1 MIEKI
6 YQVFYDKLP
15 YSLEDIMPVYE
26 GCKLVTCLN
35 AFYMVIL
42 KQEDYHWYNDFDFI
56 ASDGMGPIKLNK
68 ICGHAKSVRLSFDLS
83 TMAGPVFRDMMEHGE
98 SLFVLGA
105 KPGEVERSVE
115 TIKKNFEGIKI
126 AGFNHGYIKDCKNE
140 VINEIIKS
148 GAKVCIIG
156 MGAPMQDEMAVLLKR
171 KGFVGSIY
179 TCGGFIHQTQE
190 TMISFPEWTNRL
202 GMRWLYRIFT
212 QSGMLKRLIETY
224 PKFVVTY
231 VWFLLFQI
239 KKSRK
244 Q

>member
-15 YSLEDIMPVYE
+15 DSMEDIMPVYE

-35 AFYMVIL
+35 AFYMVKL
-42 KQEDYHWYNDFDFI
+42 KQEDFHWYNDFDFI

-115 TIKKNFEGIKI
+115 TIKKNFEGRKI
-126 AGFNHGYIKDCKNE
+126 AGFHHGYIKDCKNE

-148 GAKVCIIG
+148 EAKVCIIG

-171 KGFVGSIY
+171 AGFIGSIY

-190 TMISFPEWTNRL
+190 TMVSFPEWTNKL
-202 GMRWLYRIFT
+202 GLRWLYRIFT

-231 VWFLLFQI
+231 IWFLLFQI
-239 KKSRK
+239 KKS
-244 Q
+244 

>member
-35 AFYMVIL
+35 AFYMVKL

-115 TIKKNFEGIKI
+115 TIEKNFEGIMI
-126 AGFNHGYIKDCKNE
+126 AGFHHGYIKDCKNE

-171 KGFVGSIY
+171 AGFIGSIY

-190 TMISFPEWTNRL
+190 TMVSFPVWTNKL
-202 GMRWLYRIFT
+202 GLRWLYRIFT
-212 QSGMLKRLIETY
+212 QSGTLKRLIETY

-231 VWFLLFQI
+231 IWFLLFQI
-239 KKSRK
+239 KKS
-244 Q
+244 

>member
-15 YSLEDIMPVYE
+15 DSMEDIMPVYE
-26 GCKLVTCLN
+26 GSKLVTCLN
-35 AFYMVIL
+35 AFYMVKL

-83 TMAGPVFRDMMEHGE
+83 TMAGPVFRNMMEHGE

-126 AGFNHGYIKDCKNE
+126 AGFHHGYIKDCKNE

-171 KGFVGSIY
+171 AGFIGSIY

-190 TMISFPEWTNRL
+190 TMVSFPEWTNKL
-202 GMRWLYRIFT
+202 GLRWLYRIFT
-212 QSGMLKRLIETY
+212 QSGILKRLIETY

-231 VWFLLFQI
+231 IWFLLFQI
-239 KKSRK
+239 KKS
-244 Q
+244 

>member
-35 AFYMVIL
+35 AFYMVKL
-42 KQEDYHWYNDFDFI
+42 KQEDYHLYNDFDFI

-126 AGFNHGYIKDCKNE
+126 AGFHHGYIKDCKNE

-148 GAKVCIIG
+148 EAKVCIIG

-171 KGFVGSIY
+171 AGFVGSIY

-190 TMISFPEWTNRL
+190 TMVSFPEWTNKL
-202 GMRWLYRIFT
+202 GLRWLYRIFT

-231 VWFLLFQI
+231 IWFLLFQI
-239 KKSRK
+239 KKS
-244 Q
+244 

>member
-35 AFYMVIL
+35 AFYMVKL
-42 KQEDYHWYNDFDFI
+42 RQEDYHWYNDFDFI

-98 SLFVLGA
+98 SLYVLGA
-105 KPGEVERSVE
+105 KSGEVERSVE
-115 TIKKNFEGIKI
+115 TIKKNFEGINI
-126 AGFNHGYIKDCKNE
+126 AGFHHGYIKDCKNE
-140 VINEIIKS
+140 VIKEIIKS
-148 GAKVCIIG
+148 EAKVCIIG

-171 KGFVGSIY
+171 AGFIGSIY

-190 TMISFPEWTNRL
+190 TMVSFPEWTNKL
-202 GMRWLYRIFT
+202 GLRWLYRIFT

-231 VWFLLFQI
+231 IWFLLFQI
-239 KKSRK
+239 KKS
-244 Q
+244 

>member
-35 AFYMVIL
+35 AFYMVKL

-68 ICGHAKSVRLSFDLS
+68 MCGHAKSVRLSFDLS

-115 TIKKNFEGIKI
+115 TIKKNFDRIKI
-126 AGFNHGYIKDCKNE
+126 AGFHHGYIKDCKNE

-148 GAKVCIIG
+148 EAKVCIIG

-171 KGFVGSIY
+171 AGFFGSIY

-190 TMISFPEWTNRL
+190 TMVSFPEWTNKL
-202 GMRWLYRIFT
+202 GLRWLYRIFT

-231 VWFLLFQI
+231 IWFLLFQI
-239 KKSRK
+239 KKS
-244 Q
+244 

>member
-1 MIEKI
+1 MISYI
-6 YQVFYDKLP
+6 YQIFYDKLP
-15 YSLEDIMPVYE
+15 SSLEDILPKYD
-26 GCKLVTCLN
+26 GCKIVTCLN
-35 AFYMVIL
+35 AFYMVKL
-42 KQEDYHWYNDFDFI
+42 KAVDYHWYDEFDYI
-56 ASDGMGPIKLNK
+56 ASDGMGPIKLNRL
-68 ICGHAKSVRLSFDLS
+68 CGHPKSVRLSFDLS

-126 AGFNHGYIKDCKNE
+126 AGFHHGYIKDCKNE
-140 VINEIIKS
+140 VINEIMKS
-148 GAKVCIIG
+148 EAKVCIIG

-171 KGFVGSIY
+171 AGFIGSIY

-190 TMISFPEWTNRL
+190 TMVSFPEWTNKL
-202 GMRWLYRIFT
+202 GLRWLYRIFT

-231 VWFLLFQI
+231 IWFLLFQI
-239 KKSRK
+239 KKS
-244 Q
+244 